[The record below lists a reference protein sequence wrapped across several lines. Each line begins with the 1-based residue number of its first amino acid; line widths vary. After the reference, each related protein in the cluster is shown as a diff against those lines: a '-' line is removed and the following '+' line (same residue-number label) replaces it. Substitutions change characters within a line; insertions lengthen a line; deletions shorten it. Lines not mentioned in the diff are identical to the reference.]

1 MTSATAEMAHAGASG
16 FQSSAPACVTANA
29 LPTQGMNRPPSARVP
44 SRAGEA
50 PIGDVAGALD
60 RVSAAV
66 WRAFVA
72 AERGALTALEGSCRT
87 AIGAYATVEGDRVHL
102 VVEALTPR
110 GEQRFRREGE
120 ARADKRAAAEL
131 GLELGQAIKAKAGDA
146 LFA

>member
-72 AERGALTALEGSCRT
+72 AERGAPP
-87 AIGAYATVEGDRVHL
+87 
-102 VVEALTPR
+102 PR
-110 GEQRFRREGE
+110 QQKG
-120 ARADKRAAAEL
+120 RAAEASTASADRSEDH
-131 GLELGQAIKAKAGDA
+131 GQC
-146 LFA
+146 LLLP

>member
-72 AERGALTALEGSCRT
+72 AERGAPP
-87 AIGAYATVEGDRVHL
+87 
-102 VVEALTPR
+102 PR
-110 GEQRFRREGE
+110 QQKG
-120 ARADKRAAAEL
+120 RAARYDPDSTPQASEASTASADRS
-131 GLELGQAIKAKAGDA
+131 EDHGQC
-146 LFA
+146 LLLP